1 MFRLKQMWCQMLMF
15 VLLVDRIMLEEAD
28 RVLMVSQGPRLLIV
42 STLFSIFFTT
52 DETAESSVLP
62 QANTCTD
69 LMTVFC
75 RSYVAAREMEM
86 YVCVIRVK
94 CTQWLSSCAQQSLRN
109 TSVC

>member
-1 MFRLKQMWCQMLMF
+1 MSLWCHGGPHCVYF
-15 VLLVDRIMLEEAD
+15 VLL
-28 RVLMVSQGPRLLIV
+28 
-42 STLFSIFFTT
+42 FFFTT
-52 DETAESSVLP
+52 DEQTAESSVLP